1 MPSSVKVGW
10 RPPSRD
16 LMRSYSSAV
25 SPWSRRTSGV
35 MAKVAV
41 DMWGSSIVAFS
52 GCSCTELFLSI
63 RNLLAAKIAEELLA
77 KLGYVGTAP
86 RLSWTQLLLAHCR
99 KKAVELRSTGQ
110 PRAAVPTC

>member
-1 MPSSVKVGW
+1 M
-10 RPPSRD
+10 
-16 LMRSYSSAV
+16 
-25 SPWSRRTSGV
+25 

-77 KLGYVGTAP
+77 KLACVGTSAP
-86 RLSWTQLLLAHCR
+86 GCPGHNYCWLTAEKSCR
-99 KKAVELRSTGQ
+99 ASLDWAAEGDSPDMLRTVNILER
-110 PRAAVPTC
+110 P